1 MRDHLYLDSSALV
14 KLVVLE
20 PESAALREFLRAHV
34 LRLSSA
40 LAEVE
45 VPRALKRAGYGAA
58 EGRRATE
65 LLARIAL
72 VEVDR
77 RILRSAATLGPP
89 DLRSLD
95 AIHLA
100 TALSMGHDLAGI
112 VTYDQRLSD
121 AAIDADIVVWAPA

>member
-1 MRDHLYLDSSALV
+1 MRDHVYLDSSALV

-20 PESAALREFLRAHV
+20 PESAALREFLRAHA
-34 LRLSSA
+34 LRVSSA

-45 VPRALKRAGYGAA
+45 VPRALRQAGYGAA

-72 VEVDR
+72 VDVDR
-77 RILRSAATLGPP
+77 RILRSAAALGPSG
-89 DLRSLD
+89 LRSLD

-100 TALSMGHDLAGI
+100 TALSLGLDLAGI
-112 VTYDQRLSD
+112 VTYDQRLSN
-121 AAIDADIVVWAPA
+121 AASGAELVVWAPA